1 MERMTPTFLFI
12 AALLCMSCSEGSA
25 SPDGGMD
32 GSIEPDS
39 GEPTLKCNGHEE
51 LCERRYDQVSYPMT
65 HNAMSNAAAGWVLP
79 NQNVGVSQQLQ
90 DGIRGLMLDT
100 YEADGELLLCHSTC
114 LAGSQPLV
122 EGLGEIEAFLA
133 DNPNEVV
140 SIIFENYITHA
151 QTASAFESSGLIDYV
166 YAHEAG
172 EPWPTLGALI
182 DAGTRLL
189 VFQEKLPEEAEYPW
203 LMRIWDHAWD
213 TPFSAATPE
222 DLSCDVGRGNPENP
236 LFLLNHFLTG
246 LGGDPALA
254 EMVNYNPFFIDRAR
268 ECEDMDS
275 ALPNFVAVDFY
286 DIGDLF
292 EVVDAL
298 NGV

>member
-1 MERMTPTFLFI
+1 MP
-12 AALLCMSCSEGSA
+12 ALLCASCSESGA

-32 GSIEPDS
+32 GSVEPDG
-39 GEPTLKCNGHEE
+39 GEPARECNGHEE
-51 LCERRYDQVSYPMT
+51 LCERRYDEVSYPMT
-65 HNAMSNAAAGWVLP
+65 HNSMSNAAADWVLP
-79 NQNVGVSQQLQ
+79 NQTVGVAQQLQ

-100 YEADGELLLCHSTC
+100 YEEDGELLLCHQTC
-114 LAGSQPLV
+114 FPGVGSQPLV
-122 EGLGEIEAFLA
+122 EGLGEIETFLA
-133 DNPNEVV
+133 ENPNEVV
-140 SIIFENYITHA
+140 SIVFENYITHA
-151 QTASAFESSGLIDYV
+151 ETASAFEDSGLIDYV
-166 YAHEAG
+166 YAYEPG

-203 LMRIWDHAWD
+203 LMRFYDHAWD
-213 TPFSAATPE
+213 TPFSAAAPE
-222 DLSCDVGRGNPENP
+222 DLSCEVGRGDPENP

-254 EMVNYNPFFIDRAR
+254 EMVNNNPFFIDRAR
-268 ECEDMDS
+268 ACEEEHS

-286 DIGDLF
+286 DIGDVF

-298 NGV
+298 NGF

>member
-1 MERMTPTFLFI
+1 MP
-12 AALLCMSCSEGSA
+12 ALLCASCSESGA

-32 GSIEPDS
+32 GSVEPDG
-39 GEPTLKCNGHEE
+39 GEPARECNGHEE
-51 LCERRYDQVSYPMT
+51 LCERRYDEVSYPMT
-65 HNAMSNAAAGWVLP
+65 HNSMSNAAAGWVLP
-79 NQNVGVSQQLQ
+79 NQTVGVAQQLQ

-100 YEADGELLLCHSTC
+100 YEEDGELLLCHQTC
-114 LAGSQPLV
+114 FPGVGSQPLV
-122 EGLGEIEAFLA
+122 EGLGEIETFLA
-133 DNPNEVV
+133 ENPNEVV
-140 SIIFENYITHA
+140 SIVFENYITHA
-151 QTASAFESSGLIDYV
+151 ETASAFEDSGLIDYV
-166 YAHEAG
+166 YAYEPG

-203 LMRIWDHAWD
+203 LMRFYDHAWD
-213 TPFSAATPE
+213 TPFSAAAPE
-222 DLSCDVGRGNPENP
+222 DLSCEVGRGDPENP

-254 EMVNYNPFFIDRAR
+254 EMVNNNPFFIDRAR
-268 ECEDMDS
+268 ACEEEHS

-286 DIGDLF
+286 DIGDVF

-298 NGV
+298 NGF